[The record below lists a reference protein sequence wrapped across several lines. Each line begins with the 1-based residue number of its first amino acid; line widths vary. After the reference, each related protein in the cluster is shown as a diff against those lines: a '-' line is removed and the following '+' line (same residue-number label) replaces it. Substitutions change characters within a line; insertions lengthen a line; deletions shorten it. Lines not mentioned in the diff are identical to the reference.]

1 MQDVSPAIQWLEDE
15 FDRIMR
21 DVQKEYNHQ
30 ISIETYP
37 SSSGT
42 YSREYLW
49 RWSILTILCRGKDR
63 DRDVNVVQPLMTLK
77 N

>member
-15 FDRIMR
+15 FDRIMC

-37 SSSGT
+37 SS
-42 YSREYLW
+42 REYLW
-49 RWSILTILCRGKDR
+49 RWSILTILCRGREPDR
-63 DRDVNVVQPLMTLK
+63 DINVVQPLMTLK
-77 N
+77 G